1 MREEDKLKLLEN
13 ILSNRPE
20 NKRIYFDEFSNTE
33 FHIEI
38 SLNLSDII
46 STSKTNSDLHKRY
59 ANLVVDGK
67 SYSIEPEVIDMCY
80 RCSKYVVEPKLTM
93 EDWLLLSLYRGDLII
108 AINAEIADM
117 MLSSVNSL
125 SKAPLASMTGM
136 NLLENS
142 MP

>member
-13 ILSNRPE
+13 ILSNKPE
-20 NKRIYFDEFSNTE
+20 SKRVYFDEFSNTE

-67 SYSIEPEVIDMCY
+67 SHSIEPEVIDMCY